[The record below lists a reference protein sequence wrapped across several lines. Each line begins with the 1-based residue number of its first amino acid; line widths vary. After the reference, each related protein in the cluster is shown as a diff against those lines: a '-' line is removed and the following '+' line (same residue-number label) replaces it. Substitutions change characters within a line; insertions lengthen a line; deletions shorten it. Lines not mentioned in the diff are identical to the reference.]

1 MKRLSCILMLVL
13 SFSYVGDAAILA
25 SKVDFVLDQSGKGH
39 IKKVSASRTFGRS
52 RMKHHLIFKLVS
64 NPETELIP
72 KLLVAVS
79 EKTPTS
85 NDNPGKDKKP
95 APLEKVLETVVLYYS
110 GEDDNGDRT
119 YETEELI
126 LDADALGKTFIL
138 DVDFLDAGSKKVS
151 PKEVTEVTIGPFP
164 LAPVVLGD
172 NIALKETDP
181 GVFEAVVTIGIAQ
194 LQPGSAPVPN
204 SLLILNPN
212 SFQSAD
218 GAPIFR
224 ESISFD
230 YDDYSYDPEV
240 DVSTIVFRQ
249 AFPASAL
256 DLDALFPPRDNPANS
271 RRRIE
276 DIEIVFEDPSNV
288 GELIVP
294 DLFEATVGGAPNGVE
309 INADIQASHIRKGK
323 AKKYK
328 SKSDIVFINIYQS
341 NGDKPPAPTDLITA
355 TFVPLKEGADKVT
368 LQLKLM
374 EEQPNGVRTYD
385 LDRDF
390 PTQPVDSFFDI
401 SYRVSVN
408 YGGITIDGFELQPEI
423 LELGE
428 DLQVTED
435 IKVKELD
442 NTGNYDFRFTL
453 EYERP
458 NDVYDEFFG
467 GITLL
472 TSKGSKGTVE
482 IDGKALEVS
491 FPALSDVKTEWT
503 LSGNNRR
510 GKATASI
517 PLKSTDLQSFLDV
530 EARENPRNGR
540 VLSRLRKMIV
550 NQRMDLAVGDGSEP
564 FNIVLAESNDA
575 FESKLVF
582 PGNHIKS
589 VTVNQ
594 TKNGDEPQATTVR
607 VDARLR
613 FADQSTAKATLPE
626 IGDEVIVTFTPT
638 AEGYDPVEVKM
649 EVAEIG
655 ENGNVTYRNL
665 PSGDFN
671 VDSFFDIEYRIDFQA
686 ANFSIGGATVTPTIS
701 QVGEYLRLQGVA
713 IKEMDLEGTYRFQV
727 SFQYDGE
734 NEFYEQ
740 YFLKPPSFRMTLGE
754 IDFQDPEVNKITL
767 GEVTP
772 DGNAEWTRNPLKN
785 GGMRVSVPI
794 EIVLPDLKA
803 ALDEQFYDNPEN
815 SKRKRRNVQITVE
828 DEDVATFDAGDFIF
842 SIAPPSG
849 GVIPT
854 AINHSIPFIRDAT
867 VIQTKNGDE
876 PQATTIKVDLRVRF
890 ADQSARTAGD
900 PNDKLKATFIPT
912 DPNFTPVV
920 GEIFILEAG
929 KNKRTYGI
937 LPGSDFQVDS
947 FFDIE
952 YSIEIE
958 GPDFSIAGASVTPS
972 IREDGITLGDKILIR
987 EKNNGAFEAEVTLEY
1002 LNPEFDAL
1010 FDESGILEEVVPST
1024 IAVENPT
1031 FNSVQTVISNALE
1044 SDGSVAATI
1053 IIGSEGTRVVKLRA
1067 AMKSSEEDDGIEFN
1081 IVPVDNPDN
1090 KRRDRSDIERDF
1102 RSPDGEPIVV
1112 AELRKGDEVT
1122 PIRSSGLVIMKY
1134 NHFIPHIRRAK
1145 LAIDKGSESFSA
1157 SAILR
1162 NANATLDPDATL
1174 PASLDAVFQVEG
1186 FDEDGNPISYEVAA
1200 TLTREGEDPDQPSG
1214 FYLVDNN
1221 SLGSSEYSV
1230 VVEGLV
1236 VGVDFSSPAVGLI
1249 GVEAIDVQVIEP
1261 AREVNL
1267 FPVPTGDVLNIE
1279 SEHAIVKVIIQSA
1292 VDPTVPPVEADGAGP
1307 IDVSYLMPGVYN
1319 IVVHFEDGQTTSK
1332 RFLKE

>member
-13 SFSYVGDAAILA
+13 SLSFVGEAAILTPGGDLG
-25 SKVDFVLDQSGKGH
+25 VDQGGKGH

-52 RMKHHLIFKLVS
+52 RMKHHLVFKLVS
-64 NPETELIP
+64 NPETEIIS
-72 KLLVAVS
+72 KLLVEVS

-85 NDNPGKDKKP
+85 NDKPGRDKKP
-95 APLEKVLETVVLYYS
+95 APPERVLETVVLYYF
-110 GEDDNGDRT
+110 GEDENGDRT

-126 LDADALGKTFIL
+126 LDEHAVGRTYTL
-138 DVDFLDAGSKKVS
+138 DIDFLDAGSKKVA
-151 PKEVTEVTIGPFP
+151 PKEVTEVTVDPFP
-164 LAPVVLGD
+164 IAPVVLGD
-172 NIALKETDP
+172 NIAIKQVGP
-181 GVFEAVVTIGIAQ
+181 GVYEAIATIGIAG
-194 LQPGSAPVPN
+194 LKPGSAPVTN
-204 SLLILNPN
+204 TLLTVNPDN
-212 SFQSAD
+212 FQSAD
-218 GAPIFR
+218 GTPIFR
-224 ESISFD
+224 EPIAFDYFD
-230 YDDYSYDPEV
+230 YDYDPEV
-240 DVSTIVFRQ
+240 DVSTIVFKQ
-249 AFPASAL
+249 EFPQTRLNLGAL
-256 DLDALFPPRDNPANS
+256 YPPQDNLDNS
-271 RRRIE
+271 RRRKEQIE
-276 DIEIVFEDPSNV
+276 VVLKDPSSVGQLTIPGIAELNV
-288 GELIVP
+288 EGPGPEV
-294 DLFEATVGGAPNGVE
+294 DVNS
-309 INADIQASHIRKGK
+309 DIQAAIIRKGSIRK
-323 AKKYK
+323 FSHGGY
-328 SKSDIVFINIYQS
+328 SIDYSIRPGGGS
-341 NGDKPPAPTDLITA
+341 EPPGTTDMITA
-355 TFVPLKEGADKVT
+355 TFEPLKEGFKEVKVQMV
-368 LQLKLM
+368 LID
-374 EEQPNGVRTYD
+374 EQPNGVKNYG
-385 LDRDF
+385 LDPDF
-390 PTQPVDSFFDI
+390 PPPTVDSFFDI
-401 SYRVSVN
+401 FYRTTVN
-408 YGGITIDGFELQPEI
+408 YGGITISGYEIQPEF
-423 LELGE
+423 LELG
-428 DLQVTED
+428 DGLAVGD
-435 IKVKELD
+435 DVRIKELD
-442 NTGNYDFRFTL
+442 NAGNYALRFTL

-482 IDGKALEVS
+482 FDGKALEVS
-491 FPALSDVKTEWT
+491 FPALSDEKTEWT

-517 PLKSTDLQSFLDV
+517 PLKSTDLQSFLDE

-550 NQRMDLAVGDGSEP
+550 NQRMDLAAGDGTES
-564 FNIVLAESNDA
+564 FNVVLAESNDA

-582 PGNHIKS
+582 PGNYIKNI
-589 VTVNQ
+589 TVNQ
-594 TKNGDEPQATTVR
+594 AKNGDEPQATTVR
-607 VDARLR
+607 IDARLR
-613 FADQSTAKATLPE
+613 FADQSAAKATLPE

-638 AEGYDPVEVKM
+638 VEGYDPVEVKM
-649 EVAEIG
+649 EVAETG
-655 ENGNVTYRNL
+655 DNGNVTYHNL

-686 ANFSIGGATVTPTIS
+686 SNFSIGGATVTPTVA
-701 QVGEYLRLQGVA
+701 QVGEDLRLQGINV
-713 IKEMDLEGTYRFQV
+713 KEMDLEGTYRFQV

-767 GEVTP
+767 GEVAP
-772 DGNAEWTRNPLKN
+772 AGNAEWTRNPLRN

-815 SKRKRRNVQITVE
+815 KKRQSRNVQITVQ
-828 DEDVATFDAGDFIF
+828 DEDVTTFDAGDFIF
-842 SIAPPSG
+842 SVAPPSG

-867 VIQTKNGDE
+867 VIQTKNGDD

-912 DPNFTPVV
+912 DPNFSPVE
-920 GEIFILEAG
+920 GEIFILEAS

-937 LPGSDFQVDS
+937 LPGSDFQIDS

-972 IREDGITLGDKILIR
+972 IREDGITLGDEILIR

-1010 FDESGILEEVVPST
+1010 FDQGGILEEVVPST
-1024 IAVENPT
+1024 IAVDNPT
-1031 FNSVQTVISNALE
+1031 FKAVQSVMNNALE

-1053 IIGSEGTRVVKLRA
+1053 IIGTEGTRVVKLRA
-1067 AMKSSEEDDGIEFN
+1067 AMKSREEDDGIEFN

-1090 KRRDRSDIERDF
+1090 NRRDRSDVERDF

-1157 SAILR
+1157 SVILR
-1162 NANATLDPDATL
+1162 NANASLDPNASL
-1174 PASLDAVFQVEG
+1174 PAALDAVFQVEG

-1200 TLTREGEDPDQPSG
+1200 TLTREGDDPDQPTG
-1214 FYLVDNN
+1214 FYRADNN

-1236 VGVDFSSPAVGLI
+1236 VDGGFSSPESGFI
-1249 GVEAIDVQVIEP
+1249 GVQGIDVEVIEP